1 MPKDVSLCH
10 AFAEIQVKLQ
20 MIRRHRV
27 PTGKR
32 MHRRRLPSIGPNK
45 HRLKRLPSEKWK
57 LRGERQAGMGFL
69 NLAEQGFALKRAHD

>member
-1 MPKDVSLCH
+1 
-10 AFAEIQVKLQ
+10 
-20 MIRRHRV
+20 
-27 PTGKR
+27 